1 MSTHLDRESGPFSDL
16 PAALVDDVIG
26 QCHAAGATVLGALQ
40 STFRDRDSLRSKL
53 EQSGLVRQDLSLPE
67 VTAPTTCATDGSY
80 SVERLLTVDLAVGA
94 AVAVEGLTP
103 PSELRHWEAPWH
115 VCFVEAEQ
123 HNEKTGNMVRA
134 AMLGEELKLAT
145 KAPHQLVLLD
155 CTLTLPVIYFNQAL
169 TGLSQARNS
178 KSAKRFVEN
187 LHDYLEAYVRVLLP
201 RRSDQDFVG
210 VPKYSTRS
218 EIVGQLGLEG
228 IHDDR
233 GLLSLILRPGE
244 YTTPMDLQSP
254 DEPWHMAV
262 EKAGASHEIRD
273 LNTSALEAIK
283 TLQVVYYRPRNW
295 LPAMRLEMSRQIAQ
309 QPSRL
314 GSVLKGIQMQSAAAS
329 MFEPYPLYL
338 ADRTVKSLAH
348 AVPTLRQVMAQSM
361 AETYEGE
368 IGDVYLAL
376 HGYRS
381 ENGR

>member
-1 MSTHLDRESGPFSDL
+1 MASHQEREAAAFTDL
-16 PAALVDDVIG
+16 PAALVDDVIA
-26 QCHAAGATVLGALQ
+26 QCHSTGAIVLGALQ
-40 STFRDRDSLRSKL
+40 STFRDREALRRTL
-53 EQSGLVRQDLSLPE
+53 ENSGLVKQDLRLPE
-67 VTAPTTCATDGSY
+67 VTPPTTCATDGSY

-103 PSELRHWEAPWH
+103 PSELRHWEMPRH

-123 HNEKTGNMVRA
+123 HNERTGNMVRA

-145 KAPHQLVLLD
+145 NSPHQLVLLD

-169 TGLSQARNS
+169 TGLSQASNS
-178 KSAKRFVEN
+178 KSARRFVCN
-187 LHDYLEAYVRVLLP
+187 LRDYLEAYGRVLRP
-201 RRSDQDFVG
+201 TRTDQNFVG
-210 VPKYSTRS
+210 VPKYSTRC
-218 EIVGQLGLEG
+218 EIVSILGLAG

-244 YTTPMDLQSP
+244 YTDPMDLQAP
-254 DEPWHMAV
+254 DEPWHMAI
-262 EKAGASHEIRD
+262 ERASSEAELRA
-273 LNTSALEAIK
+273 LNDNALDAISS
-283 TLQVVYYRPRNW
+283 LQVVYYRPRDW

-314 GSVLKGIQMQSAAAS
+314 ASVLKGIQMQSASAS

-338 ADRTVKSLAH
+338 ADRTVKSLAR
-348 AVPTLRQVMAQSM
+348 AIPTLRQVMAQSM

-381 ENGR
+381 ETGR

>member
-1 MSTHLDRESGPFSDL
+1 MESQREREASPFTDL
-16 PAALVDDVIG
+16 PAALVDDVIS
-26 QCHAAGATVLGALQ
+26 QCHATGATVLGALQ
-40 STFRDRDSLRSKL
+40 ATFRDRETLRKTL
-53 EQSGLVRQDLSLPE
+53 EKSGLVMQDLSLPE
-67 VTAPTTCATDGSY
+67 VISPTTCATDGSY
-80 SVERLLTVDLAVGA
+80 SVERLLTVDLTAGA

-103 PSELRHWEAPWH
+103 PSELRHWEMPRH

-123 HNEKTGNMVRA
+123 HNERTGNMVRA
-134 AMLGEELKLAT
+134 AMLGEELKLAIG
-145 KAPHQLVLLD
+145 APHQLVLLD

-169 TGLSQARNS
+169 TGLSQASNS
-178 KSAKRFVEN
+178 KSAKRFVDN
-187 LHDYLEAYVRVLLP
+187 LREYLKAYGKVLRP
-201 RRSDQDFVG
+201 SRTDQNFVG

-218 EIVGQLGLEG
+218 EIVTLLGLAG

-244 YTTPMDLQSP
+244 YTSPMDLQAP

-262 EKAGASHEIRD
+262 EKVSRDNELRD
-273 LNTSALEAIK
+273 LNSYALEAIK
-283 TLQVVYYRPRNW
+283 SLQVVYYRPREW
-295 LPAMRLEMSRQIAQ
+295 LPALRLEMSRQIAQ

-314 GSVLKGIQMQSAAAS
+314 ASVLKGIQMQSASAS

-338 ADRTVKSLAH
+338 ADRTVKSLAR
-348 AVPTLRQVMAQSM
+348 AIPTLRQVMAQSM
-361 AETYEGE
+361 AEIYEGE